1 MILAYIYAIQ
11 FLLFFVWGS
20 WAWAFFFFF
29 FFSYPYTYKYT
40 GYRRLGGVEE
50 EETRGFVFFH
60 FFSFKIKGEK
70 KKVDRVV

>member
-1 MILAYIYAIQ
+1 MQ
-11 FLLFFVWGS
+11 FSSFYFLFGGLGLGL
-20 WAWAFFFFF
+20 FFFF